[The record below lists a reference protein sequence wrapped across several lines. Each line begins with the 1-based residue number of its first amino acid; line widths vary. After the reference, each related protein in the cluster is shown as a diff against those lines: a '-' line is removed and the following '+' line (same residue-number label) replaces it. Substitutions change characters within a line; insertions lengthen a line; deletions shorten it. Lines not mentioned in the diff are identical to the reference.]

1 MEKVLPII
9 IICCVGIAAALGY
22 IVWVV
27 TRYFMGS
34 KRCNR
39 RRNEF
44 EVEDDTLVVKLGKR
58 HRKK

>member
-22 IVWVV
+22 IVLVLA
-27 TRYFMGS
+27 RYYMGG
-34 KRCNR
+34 KRGR
-39 RRNEF
+39 SRRNEF

-58 HRKK
+58 RKKK